1 MIQGLYTSLSGLMA
15 MQKGVN
21 TTSNNIANVN
31 TEGYSKENISF
42 STNPPKT
49 ENNVQIGT
57 GVTVNSIYRS
67 HNEFLFTELRNTTSE
82 KNNQENTY
90 KMLKELE
97 EEIVGFNDEI
107 NLSTLMEEVIN
118 NVQDHQINDN
128 SISLSNLEN
137 SLSNFSDRTEQ
148 LNNIF
153 NNKLFDINT
162 EKTELINKSNNL
174 LENLENINKEI
185 MKEEA
190 NGKTIANTLRD
201 NLDSIELE
209 LSEIGNFKSY
219 NKTEGNNKQYSFEFE
234 MNSGKLQSLEDTFN
248 IIENIKDKLNNVS
261 DNFIELTQKY
271 INKEVSYEN
280 YMEADYTEDY
290 SKQMDNIFIEFSNS
304 NDLRRNNV
312 SSTISVLEQLQQKN
326 DNLTKVNLDTE
337 MVNMLKF
344 EKAYAANAKVIQTID
359 EMLETLLNMKK

>member
-1 MIQGLYTSLSGLMA
+1 MT
-15 MQKGVN
+15 
-21 TTSNNIANVN
+21 
-31 TEGYSKENISF
+31 
-42 STNPPKT
+42 
-49 ENNVQIGT
+49 
-57 GVTVNSIYRS
+57 
-67 HNEFLFTELRNTTSE
+67 
-82 KNNQENTY
+82 
-90 KMLKELE
+90 
-97 EEIVGFNDEI
+97 
-107 NLSTLMEEVIN
+107 
-118 NVQDHQINDN
+118 
-128 SISLSNLEN
+128 
-137 SLSNFSDRTEQ
+137 
-148 LNNIF
+148 
-153 NNKLFDINT
+153 
-162 EKTELINKSNNL
+162 
-174 LENLENINKEI
+174 
-185 MKEEA
+185 